1 MLKSILRGLLVFLV
15 GLCLVVWSNQAGVVL
30 LKALGIFM
38 ILSAVVTVVYGL
50 ATNSFQDFK
59 GMSIITIASALLFT
73 VVGSMLL
80 LKTDFFMQFI
90 GFVLGFLLALYGLLQ
105 LILAVRSSKG
115 IRERFWFF
123 LVPCLIFVVGIVFCF
138 YPKENISVLCI
149 IFGICLMLL
158 GLSEM
163 FMAYKVHQLAKRLRA
178 AAQQEA
184 EQMRQNQ
191 QTIVV
196 EPIEPDQ
203 EPAQTEFDDEPVQAE
218 PSEQVF
224 EENSDEEI
232 AEEEDGSG
240 FGSSEE

>member
-1 MLKSILRGLLVFLV
+1 
-15 GLCLVVWSNQAGVVL
+15 
-30 LKALGIFM
+30 M

-73 VVGSMLL
+73 IVGLMLL

-105 LILAVRSSKG
+105 LVLAVRSSKG

-123 LVPCLIFVVGIVFCF
+123 LVLCLIFVVGIVFCF

>member
-73 VVGSMLL
+73 IVGLMLL

-123 LVPCLIFVVGIVFCF
+123 LVPCLIFV
-138 YPKENISVLCI
+138 
-149 IFGICLMLL
+149 
-158 GLSEM
+158 
-163 FMAYKVHQLAKRLRA
+163 
-178 AAQQEA
+178 
-184 EQMRQNQ
+184 
-191 QTIVV
+191 
-196 EPIEPDQ
+196 
-203 EPAQTEFDDEPVQAE
+203 
-218 PSEQVF
+218 
-224 EENSDEEI
+224 
-232 AEEEDGSG
+232 
-240 FGSSEE
+240 